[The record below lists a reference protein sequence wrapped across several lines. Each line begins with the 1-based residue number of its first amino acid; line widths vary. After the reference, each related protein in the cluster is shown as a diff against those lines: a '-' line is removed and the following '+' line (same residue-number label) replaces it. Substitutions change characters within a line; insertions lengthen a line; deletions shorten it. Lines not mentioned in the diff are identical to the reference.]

1 MKKVVFFLCVLAFV
15 SCKVDKPRDVL
26 DEDEMEQI
34 LYDFHLAR
42 AMGIE
47 SDSAVVM
54 TRAYVLACLKKHD
67 ISEQQFDNSMLWYCQ
82 HMDDLQKIYQ
92 RIDERY
98 SQQLS
103 SLGAATNDVNRYS
116 LLSATGDTANI
127 WNGRQFYLFSG
138 NGFTNRVYYEVEAD
152 TSFKAGDKFLLNF
165 RAEFLQREG
174 QRHGVA
180 SLAVEYEN
188 DSVAHTERHFYG
200 NGDYTLPLPSVAKRA
215 KRVYGFIYMISEWND
230 SPRLLFVYRPSL
242 VRMRDVESLK
252 AMNEAVAQRS
262 DSIKNDTT
270 HTMSDKTPDTT
281 KALSPGNS
289 LTPGMMHSRPKPRK
303 ISH

>member
-1 MKKVVFFLCVLAFV
+1 MKKVVYFLCVLIVV

-47 SDSAVVM
+47 SDSSDVM
-54 TRAYVLACLKKHD
+54 TRAYVLACFKKHG
-67 ISEQQFDNSMLWYCQ
+67 ISEQQFDHSMLWYCQ
-82 HMDDLQKIYQ
+82 HMDELQKIYQ

-98 SQQLS
+98 NLQLS

-127 WNGRQFYLFSG
+127 WHDRHFYLLSG
-138 NGFTNRVYYEVEAD
+138 NGFTNRVYFEVEAD
-152 TSFKAGDKFLLNF
+152 TSFKAGDKFLFNF

-188 DSVAHTERHFYG
+188 DSVVHTERHFYG
-200 NGDYTLPLPSVAKRA
+200 NGDYTLPLPSIEMRA
-215 KRVYGFIYMISEWND
+215 KRVYGFIYMISEWNE

-242 VRMRDVESLK
+242 VRMRDAEALK
-252 AMNEAVAQRS
+252 AKEAAKMQQG
-262 DSIKNDTT
+262 DSIKSDTA
-270 HTMSDKTPDTT
+270 HIVSAKTPDTT
-281 KALSPGNS
+281 KTMSSPNS
-289 LTPGMMHSRPKPRK
+289 LSPGMMHSRPKPRK
-303 ISH
+303 ITH